1 MNEEKNN
8 LKTIILEFL
17 SEENLSPNKF
27 SDPKLEFGYKF
38 IFPPGRDPLGRP
50 IGQKMLIF
58 KPKQKDMVI
67 ISIATQISK
76 IHIDALNSLDHKKK
90 MQFFMDI
97 RKHFLLKD
105 VLYRIDIPN
114 YRYEISEQIF
124 FSRYEIIS
132 KNALFKAIRKIF
144 DTMVYSNLIL
154 NEYCEGKIKPEDLDR
169 AKDFSSGSDFT
180 LYS

>member
-1 MNEEKNN
+1 
-8 LKTIILEFL
+8 
-17 SEENLSPNKF
+17 
-27 SDPKLEFGYKF
+27 
-38 IFPPGRDPLGRP
+38 
-50 IGQKMLIF
+50 
-58 KPKQKDMVI
+58 MVI

-76 IHIDALNSLDHKKK
+76 IHIEALNSLDHKKK

-114 YRYEISEQIF
+114 YRYE